1 MAEEDL
7 EFKLIA
13 TDRQARPAMILED
26 ERDAESYYG
35 INPSTHRF
43 SLHSRQSSINSEL
56 GQLSQRHL
64 QQQQLTKKQPYEH
77 AYKFDP
83 ELINIMC
90 TCEVNEK

>member
-1 MAEEDL
+1 MIAEEDL

-43 SLHSRQSSINSEL
+43 SLHSR
-56 GQLSQRHL
+56 
-64 QQQQLTKKQPYEH
+64 
-77 AYKFDP
+77 
-83 ELINIMC
+83 
-90 TCEVNEK
+90 